1 MKTRGVRN
9 LGEWDKKYA
18 QDRRDEAIRVL
29 AQTENEAMPLATL
42 AQIMGVPPNGLR
54 STLAP
59 NRIFA
64 FEIVRHPHH
73 RRGVC
78 LVKLNQAAKVKVE
91 DVARLVGVD
100 SRPRL
105 AGPEQKK

>member
-9 LGEWDKKYA
+9 LGEWDRQYA
-18 QDRRDEAIRVL
+18 MDRRSMAAGIL
-29 AQTENEAMPLATL
+29 ARFTDDGIPLARL
-42 AQIMGVPPNGLR
+42 AEIMGVPPNGLR

-59 NRIFA
+59 DNLFL
-64 FEIVRHPHH
+64 FTIVRHPQH

-78 LVKLNQAAKVKVE
+78 QVRLNPEARIRVDE
-91 DVARLVGVD
+91 VARVVGVD

-105 AGPEQKK
+105 AGPKQKS